1 MKRFWLGMGLLGL
14 LLGLSLLSAWGMD
27 TLCSPIGQK
36 LNAAAQAA
44 QEANWE
50 QALQQ
55 SAAAR
60 QRWEGQ
66 RKAIASFTL
75 HDPLEEVDALFE
87 ALDIFSQQKD
97 AIHFSEYCAQI
108 ASLTEAIAEAQSL
121 GWWNIL

>member
-1 MKRFWLGMGLLGL
+1 MKRFWLGIGLLSL
-14 LLGLSLLSAWGMD
+14 ILSISLLSAWGMAA
-27 TLCSPIGQK
+27 LCSPIGQK

-44 QEANWE
+44 QGADWE
-50 QALQQ
+50 QALQH

-60 QRWEGQ
+60 QRWEHQ

-75 HDPLEEVDALFE
+75 HDPLEEVDSLFE
-87 ALDIFSQQKD
+87 ALDIFSQQRD
-97 AIHFSEYCAQI
+97 ATHFAEYCAQI